1 MIDAFYIIPSRVIDR
16 TQDIDFRKLEK
27 GQIITTSLKVKKHH
41 YPFNPK
47 LPYVI
52 ECTKGNLIINL
63 IYFSVKGNFLRNK
76 FPENKEFIVS
86 GKVSFYKSNISIAHP
101 DYIEEIE
108 NEDKLRSFE
117 NIYPL
122 TRGIHLKDLRKI
134 FDFGKI
140 YIEKYE
146 EWISIQIIDKFNFHN
161 FHNSIIKLHFPENQ
175 DDVEKKELFRK
186 RLAADELISNYFA
199 IRYLKEKT
207 KKKEDNLDLD
217 FSSQNQLILNLPFKL
232 TEKQK
237 TIINEINSLNNSHY
251 RETILLQGDVGSGK
265 TIVSLLTAIP
275 FILKGYQVAY
285 MAPTEILASQI
296 YENIINL
303 IQLNKINPVLLTGS
317 TKNKD
322 EIYQKISNK
331 EFDFIVGTHAIFQ
344 ENLIFNQLKYVIIDE
359 QHRFGVRQRLIL
371 GEKGINTNILLM
383 SATPIPRTLAL
394 AQYGEIEQVVL
405 NERPAFQ
412 RPIITKVSNS
422 KKIKDLI
429 IYLKKSISDKNQ
441 IYWICPLVE
450 ESENHEY
457 KDVESRFKSL
467 QKVFGSK
474 VGLLHGKMKAT
485 YKENIINEFKSGKI
499 GILVA
504 TTVIEVGID
513 NKNAN
518 TVVIENSEKFGL
530 SQLHQLR
537 GRVGRG
543 NEQGYCFAIYG
554 ENITDTSKER
564 LKVFK
569 NNLDGFKLAEKD
581 LEIRGTGDV
590 LGYRQSGDSLFKFVN
605 TAQDQELIIE
615 CFDYVKEV
623 ISSKKFEDKEF
634 QQKIYQLLLF
644 FKQHEAIKLL
654 FSYFFFA
661 LGNAFLIV
669 GAVGA
674 TKPAEIIYLIAWST
688 DIDSLVH
695 LDRGTNIRK
704 PVVGLG
710 VEGIK
715 TFIIFLFFLIAISP
729 LVSLVRKARA

>member
-134 FDFGKI
+134 FDFGRI

-146 EWISIQIIDKFNFHN
+146 EWISKQIIDKFNFHN

-405 NERPAFQ
+405 NEKPAFQ

-474 VGLLHGKMKAT
+474 VGLLHGKMKAID
-485 YKENIINEFKSGKI
+485 KEKIINEFKSGKI

-644 FKQHEAIKLL
+644 FKQQEAIKLL
-654 FSYFFFA
+654 FS
-661 LGNAFLIV
+661 
-669 GAVGA
+669 
-674 TKPAEIIYLIAWST
+674 
-688 DIDSLVH
+688 
-695 LDRGTNIRK
+695 
-704 PVVGLG
+704 
-710 VEGIK
+710 
-715 TFIIFLFFLIAISP
+715 
-729 LVSLVRKARA
+729 

>member
-122 TRGIHLKDLRKI
+122 TRGIHLKDLKKI

-412 RPIITKVSNS
+412 KPIITKVSNS

-474 VGLLHGKMKAT
+474 VGLLHGKMKAID
-485 YKENIINEFKSGKI
+485 KEKIINEFKSGKI

-644 FKQHEAIKLL
+644 FKQQEAIKLL
-654 FSYFFFA
+654 FS
-661 LGNAFLIV
+661 
-669 GAVGA
+669 
-674 TKPAEIIYLIAWST
+674 
-688 DIDSLVH
+688 
-695 LDRGTNIRK
+695 
-704 PVVGLG
+704 
-710 VEGIK
+710 
-715 TFIIFLFFLIAISP
+715 
-729 LVSLVRKARA
+729 

>member
-1 MIDAFYIIPSRVIDR
+1 MNENNFKFLYQNVDKLKGIGPKKASYLRNLGINSVIDAFYILPSRVIDR

-122 TRGIHLKDLRKI
+122 TRGIHLKDLKKI

-217 FSSQNQLILNLPFKL
+217 FSSQNQLISNLPFKL

-237 TIINEINSLNNSHY
+237 MIINEINSLNNSHY

-405 NERPAFQ
+405 NEKPAFQ

-485 YKENIINEFKSGKI
+485 DKENIINEFKLGKI

-590 LGYRQSGDSLFKFVN
+590 LGYRQSGDSLFRFVN

-644 FKQHEAIKLL
+644 FKQQEAIKLL
-654 FSYFFFA
+654 FS
-661 LGNAFLIV
+661 
-669 GAVGA
+669 
-674 TKPAEIIYLIAWST
+674 
-688 DIDSLVH
+688 
-695 LDRGTNIRK
+695 
-704 PVVGLG
+704 
-710 VEGIK
+710 
-715 TFIIFLFFLIAISP
+715 
-729 LVSLVRKARA
+729 

>member
-1 MIDAFYIIPSRVIDR
+1 VIDAFYIIPSRVIDR

-122 TRGIHLKDLRKI
+122 TRGIHLKDLKKI

-303 IQLNKINPVLLTGS
+303 IQLNEINPVLLTGS

-405 NERPAFQ
+405 NEKPAFQ

-474 VGLLHGKMKAT
+474 VGLLHGKMKAID
-485 YKENIINEFKSGKI
+485 KEKIINEFKSGKI

-623 ISSKKFEDKEF
+623 ISSKKFEDKKF

-644 FKQHEAIKLL
+644 FKQQEAIKLL
-654 FSYFFFA
+654 FS
-661 LGNAFLIV
+661 
-669 GAVGA
+669 
-674 TKPAEIIYLIAWST
+674 
-688 DIDSLVH
+688 
-695 LDRGTNIRK
+695 
-704 PVVGLG
+704 
-710 VEGIK
+710 
-715 TFIIFLFFLIAISP
+715 
-729 LVSLVRKARA
+729 

>member
-1 MIDAFYIIPSRVIDR
+1 MIDAFYILPSRVIDR

-52 ECTKGNLIINL
+52 ECTKGKLIINL

-86 GKVSFYKSNISIAHP
+86 GKVSFYKSNIGIAHP
-101 DYIEEIE
+101 DYIEELE

-146 EWISIQIIDKFNFHN
+146 EWISRQIIDKFNFHS
-161 FHNSIIKLHFPENQ
+161 FHNSILKLHFPENK
-175 DDVEKKELFRK
+175 DDIEKKELFRK

-303 IQLNKINPVLLTGS
+303 IQLNEINPVLLTGS

-405 NERPAFQ
+405 NEKPAFQ

-474 VGLLHGKMKAT
+474 VGLLHGKMKAID
-485 YKENIINEFKSGKI
+485 KEKIINEFKSGKI

-623 ISSKKFEDKEF
+623 ISSKKFEDKKF

-644 FKQHEAIKLL
+644 FKQQEAIKLL
-654 FSYFFFA
+654 FS
-661 LGNAFLIV
+661 
-669 GAVGA
+669 
-674 TKPAEIIYLIAWST
+674 
-688 DIDSLVH
+688 
-695 LDRGTNIRK
+695 
-704 PVVGLG
+704 
-710 VEGIK
+710 
-715 TFIIFLFFLIAISP
+715 
-729 LVSLVRKARA
+729 